1 MVILIRYMVI
11 LIWSRYCVLNIPP
24 CQARPVIALSQN
36 HLFYIQYTF
45 DICTMSNG
53 CSVKPHINHQNQH
66 FIWYCHKLNWEWI
79 SSGFAHKSSKE
90 RDWEKC
96 NGLWSKHC
104 KPHEREFIKLYK
116 VTKSKQ
122 QMLTLDWLLWH
133 CLLCDCLNICNIIK
147 YKDYRKVLTEWYGQ
161 EWRALVTLI
170 RHTAISDLT

>member
-1 MVILIRYMVI
+1 MFCYYVLCVVCYNVNYWRVCICYSVSPSTAIRCSEWMVILIRYMVI

-45 DICTMSNG
+45 DIFTMNNG

-66 FIWYCHKLNWEWI
+66 FIWSCHKLNWEWI

-104 KPHEREFIKLYK
+104 KPEMKG
-116 VTKSKQ
+116 S
-122 QMLTLDWLLWH
+122 
-133 CLLCDCLNICNIIK
+133 
-147 YKDYRKVLTEWYGQ
+147 
-161 EWRALVTLI
+161 
-170 RHTAISDLT
+170 S